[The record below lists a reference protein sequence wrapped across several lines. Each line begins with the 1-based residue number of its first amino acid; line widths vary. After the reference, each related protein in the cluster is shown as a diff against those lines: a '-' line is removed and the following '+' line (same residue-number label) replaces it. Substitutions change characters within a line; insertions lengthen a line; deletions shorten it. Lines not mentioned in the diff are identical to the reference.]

1 MRVTVKGQRV
11 RGEGRGGGIMRS
23 THTNTNVED
32 TTRLVAQ
39 IKSRENTS
47 CNSPACIHVMHLSHM
62 NTGLV
67 LFQLYKFQQML
78 LH

>member
-11 RGEGRGGGIMRS
+11 RGEGRGGGIMRR

-47 CNSPACIHVMHLSHM
+47 CNSIHVMHLSHM
-62 NTGLV
+62 NTGPV